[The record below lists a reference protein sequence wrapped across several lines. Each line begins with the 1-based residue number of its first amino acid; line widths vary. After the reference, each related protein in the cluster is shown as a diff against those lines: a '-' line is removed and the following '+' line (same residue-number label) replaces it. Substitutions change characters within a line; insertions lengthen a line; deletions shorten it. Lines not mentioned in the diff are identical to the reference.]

1 MTVGLDTSVAV
12 RLLVGEPV
20 EQAEAARHVLD
31 ASGAADP
38 AGVSDLVA
46 GETYFALRH
55 HYRVPHGRAVAA
67 IRALLADARVGPT
80 GVALEVLDA
89 LSDEET
95 APGLMDRLIHGDY
108 RRHGFELLTFDR
120 DAAKLEGARFLP
132 PPSSP
137 LPGEQG
143 GGRGLSSMP

>member
-1 MTVGLDTSVAV
+1 MTMGLDTSVAV
-12 RLLVGEPV
+12 RLVVGEPV
-20 EQAEAARHVLD
+20 EPSRGREA
-31 ASGAADP
+31 P
-38 AGVSDLVA
+38 AGGGRPRYRVGLVA

-67 IRALLADARVGPT
+67 MRALLADARVGPT

-120 DAAKLEGARFLP
+120 DATKLEGARLI
-132 PPSSP
+132 
-137 LPGEQG
+137 QA
-143 GGRGLSSMP
+143 